1 MNKKEFLNKLD
12 TITNRVGKL
21 KGRTKANL
29 KAQKIHLGLI
39 DDIWTKIDN
48 LNWDSKL
55 DSVYTKYNE
64 ARDFADNIVDEANT
78 THEEIRTQLD
88 FLEGALNDLGV
99 ENMPSLDEGINESD
113 RIGRQIQGL
122 IDDLNSGVLA

>member
-64 ARDFADNIVDEANT
+64 ARDFADNIVDEAT
-78 THEEIRTQLD
+78 TEYGEIRTQLD